1 MDHYRLKL
9 YVAGQSA
16 RSRSAIRNL
25 NRICETV
32 LNNRCDVQIVD
43 VLEQPQIAESDGILA
58 TPTLIKEQP
67 APIRRIIG
75 DLSDTERLLDG
86 LDIQV
91 DGRTQ

>member
-1 MDHYRLKL
+1 MNHYKLKL
-9 YVAGQSA
+9 YIAGQSA

-25 NRICETV
+25 SRICETA
-32 LNNRCDVQIVD
+32 LQNRCDVQIID
-43 VLEQPQIAESDGILA
+43 VLEQPQIAEADKILA

-86 LDIQV
+86 LEIELN
-91 DGRTQ
+91 GGAA

>member
-1 MDHYRLKL
+1 MTDSRSL
-9 YVAGQSA
+9 VAGQSA

-58 TPTLIKEQP
+58 TPTLIKEP
-67 APIRRIIG
+67 FSPET
-75 DLSDTERLLDG
+75 LSGKLRDLLD
-86 LDIQV
+86 
-91 DGRTQ
+91 

>member
-1 MDHYRLKL
+1 MEHYRFKL

-16 RSRSAIRNL
+16 RSRAAIRNL
-25 NRICETV
+25 NRICETA
-32 LNNRCDVQIVD
+32 LQDRCDLQIID
-43 VLEQPQIAESDGILA
+43 VLEQPQIAEADRILA

-75 DLSDTERLLDG
+75 DLSDSQRLLNG

-91 DGRTQ
+91 DGRME